1 MKRVYLLPKK
11 TKHFGDYF
19 SKEKNVGQSSFV
31 PGPAETQVR
40 AESNL
45 LSAKFSFVTF
55 YAKIFVL
62 EVRFRKDTDSDN
74 ITCKKYHIVLFVKS
88 VNDAL

>member
-1 MKRVYLLPKK
+1 MVK
-11 TKHFGDYF
+11 
-19 SKEKNVGQSSFV
+19 GQSSFV

-45 LSAKFSFVTF
+45 LSAKVSFVTF

-62 EVRFRKDTDSDN
+62 EEHFHKDTDSDN
-74 ITCKKYHIVLFVKS
+74 ITYKKILYGTVYTVCK
-88 VNDAL
+88 